1 MRTPLTLFGAFVV
14 AAMLAATPARAVQ
27 VATGSASGLA
37 GQTLDIP
44 LTVSNTT
51 GLAIR
56 SVQFDITY
64 NGNLVTATDVLEAG
78 TLAGTAGWND
88 ASFDIDIVSGSTRR
102 LRVATAGANAI
113 SGAGTLLLLRFTIS
127 PAQLTASGTALTLG
141 PLEFNEGT
149 PNDTTS
155 NGFITIN
162 ATPIITVSPNTGTI
176 VRGSTLAF
184 NVSGSVSPP
193 VSWATTDPSV
203 ATISGTG
210 VLTGV
215 SPGSVQVVAVD
226 NAGRRDTTDSEILV
240 RGMSIT
246 AGPASVFVANPVSI
260 PVTVSSL
267 TGLGIRAGQFTLTYP
282 ANRFEVV
289 GVSTPPGTLLSG
301 YGPVGFSSDL
311 GTCTVDFAGTSDLS
325 GAGVLCYLDIVA
337 GSTAGAMTLVF
348 TQALFNEV
356 MPALTINNT
365 LTITGLPTIG
375 ISPDQVTLL
384 AGETRQFTVSGAATA
399 PLTWSVLDPSIGS
412 ISPTGLFTAV
422 KGGVTRVQVVDA
434 VGAND
439 QNTSVTVF
447 DFRAALD
454 TVTAPPGATV
464 QIPIESD
471 RPLDPLDVYS
481 VQYAVTFPATH
492 LTSLASPSSGMVG
505 AWVPGVI
512 TRMPT
517 TSRIEVTAAGAT
529 ALVGGTSI
537 HALLFTISP
546 AAPPGIDIPLTFASL
561 LCNEGDPSPQL
572 GNGLIRVRTTVDV
585 EPVSA
590 AALALAPALPNPVR
604 GMTRLAYALPSGPA
618 AVRLGIYGADG
629 RRVRKLIDADQPA
642 GPGSV
647 TWDGADDHGARV
659 PAGLYFVR
667 LDALGRTLSRKL
679 AVIR

>member
-1 MRTPLTLFGAFVV
+1 MRTRSGILVAVLV
-14 AAMLAATPARAVQ
+14 AACLGAPPARAVQ
-27 VATGSASGLA
+27 VGVGSVAGLA
-37 GQTLDIP
+37 GQTFDIP

-56 SVQFDITY
+56 SVQFDVTY
-64 NGNLVTATDVLEAG
+64 NGSLVSAIDVLESG
-78 TLAGTAGWND
+78 TLAGTAGWSD
-88 ASFDIDIVSGSTRR
+88 ASFDIDIVSGATRR

-384 AGETRQFTVSGAATA
+384 AGQTRQFTVSGAATA
-399 PLTWSVLDPSIGS
+399 PLTWSVLDPAIGS
-412 ISPTGLFTAV
+412 ISPSGLFTAV
-422 KGGVTRVQVVDA
+422 KGGTTRISVVDA

-439 QNTSVTVF
+439 LNTAVNVF

-464 QIPIESD
+464 QIAIDCD
-471 RPLDPLDVYS
+471 RALDPLDVFAT
-481 VQYAVTFPATH
+481 QIAVTFPTTH
-492 LTSLASPSSGMVG
+492 LTSIANPGSGSMA
-505 AWVPGVI
+505 AWVPGVL
-512 TRMPT
+512 THLPSAGRV
-517 TSRIEVTAAGAT
+517 EVTAAGAT
-529 ALVGGTSI
+529 ELTGSGPMHS
-537 HALLFTISP
+537 LMFTISA

-561 LCNEGDPSPQL
+561 LCNEGDPLPQL

-585 EPVSA
+585 PGSGA
-590 AALALAPALPNPVR
+590 MGLALAPARPNPMR
-604 GMTRLAYALPSGPA
+604 GSTRLEFTLPSGPA
-618 AVRLGIYGADG
+618 PVRLAVFGADG
-629 RRVRKLIDADQPA
+629 RLVRTLLDAAQPA
-642 GPGSV
+642 GRGAVVWEGDDDRGS
-647 TWDGADDHGARV
+647 RV
-659 PAGLYFVR
+659 PAGLYFAR
-667 LDALGRTLSRKL
+667 LDVAGRSISRRL